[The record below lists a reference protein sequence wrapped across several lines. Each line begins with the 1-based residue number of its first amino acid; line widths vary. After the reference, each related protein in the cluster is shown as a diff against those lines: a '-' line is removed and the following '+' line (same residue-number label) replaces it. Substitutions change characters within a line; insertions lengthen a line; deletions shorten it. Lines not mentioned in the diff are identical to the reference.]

1 MKVILQDGI
10 KDCGICCLLS
20 IIKHYKGNCSKEY
33 LRQLTNTTK
42 NGVTAYNLVTAAE
55 SLGFSASA
63 MKGELENL
71 REDNLPCISH
81 VIINKSY
88 QHFVVIYN
96 IDIKLNKILIMDP
109 AKGKRLISTSEF
121 KLMSSNNYIFLR
133 PNKKLPNLVKNEKIK
148 ETITNFFNEH
158 RRLFLTILYLNLS
171 YFVFHILS
179 AFHFKYLL
187 NFSIEYRVSN
197 NIMIISLIIGIIY
210 ILKETSTVLRNIL
223 ITKYSE
229 LLDYKITLKT
239 YEQIILLP
247 YLYYKN
253 RTTGEI
259 ISRIKDLSYVKGY
272 IVKLFTVCSTDIFT
286 SFIFM
291 ILLFNINKI
300 LTLCSIILFILLI
313 TLNLLQKP
321 KLQSRIK
328 KYYRKEEKLNSY
340 LIEVLSCMDV
350 IKGMHTEKLVIDKL
364 KIKYQNFLESI
375 YKLSLVQELFTY
387 FSNNIND
394 LFQVIILGLGSYE
407 VVKTNLSLGQ
417 LIIYQSILSFLNT
430 SISNIVNLFHD
441 YPNYIL
447 AKERVEDLFNIKK
460 EKFVI
465 SDYHLSYPLKRIRY
479 TNLSYSYNSKQ
490 LLRNINLEI
499 CSKDKVLLLGP
510 SGCGKSTL
518 VKLLMRYLEIPFGM
532 ISINNMDINHYNLDN
547 LRSNITYIS
556 QQEFLFSD
564 TLYNNITLGKD
575 YSKEEVE
582 KVIELTLVNE
592 LVDNNSLSYDQL
604 VEENGLN
611 FSGGERQ
618 RIILARSILKK
629 SDVYIFDEA
638 LSQVDI
644 EKERKILKNIFRYLK
659 DKIIIVISHRYDN
672 NDLFNRVIRLKDGAL
687 HEEKL

>member
-1 MKVILQDGI
+1 M
-10 KDCGICCLLS
+10 
-20 IIKHYKGNCSKEY
+20 
-33 LRQLTNTTK
+33 
-42 NGVTAYNLVTAAE
+42 
-55 SLGFSASA
+55 
-63 MKGELENL
+63 
-71 REDNLPCISH
+71 
-81 VIINKSY
+81 
-88 QHFVVIYN
+88 
-96 IDIKLNKILIMDP
+96 
-109 AKGKRLISTSEF
+109 
-121 KLMSSNNYIFLR
+121 
-133 PNKKLPNLVKNEKIK
+133 
-148 ETITNFFNEH
+148 
-158 RRLFLTILYLNLS
+158 
-171 YFVFHILS
+171 
-179 AFHFKYLL
+179 
-187 NFSIEYRVSN
+187 
-197 NIMIISLIIGIIY
+197 IGIIY
-210 ILKETSTVLRNIL
+210 ILKETSTVIRNIL

-430 SISNIVNLFHD
+430 FPFL
-441 YPNYIL
+441 
-447 AKERVEDLFNIKK
+447 
-460 EKFVI
+460 
-465 SDYHLSYPLKRIRY
+465 HLI
-479 TNLSYSYNSKQ
+479 
-490 LLRNINLEI
+490 
-499 CSKDKVLLLGP
+499 
-510 SGCGKSTL
+510 
-518 VKLLMRYLEIPFGM
+518 VKLL
-532 ISINNMDINHYNLDN
+532 
-547 LRSNITYIS
+547 
-556 QQEFLFSD
+556 
-564 TLYNNITLGKD
+564 
-575 YSKEEVE
+575 
-582 KVIELTLVNE
+582 
-592 LVDNNSLSYDQL
+592 
-604 VEENGLN
+604 
-611 FSGGERQ
+611 
-618 RIILARSILKK
+618 
-629 SDVYIFDEA
+629 
-638 LSQVDI
+638 
-644 EKERKILKNIFRYLK
+644 
-659 DKIIIVISHRYDN
+659 
-672 NDLFNRVIRLKDGAL
+672 
-687 HEEKL
+687 